1 MASFEQAK
9 LLKIRAELVRKYRA
23 NPQVWPDG
31 IGSWFKSAEWPEE
44 RIEALLSDRPWPV
57 NAVVNAPP
65 VNTPVNTQVVNAP
78 LERVKAAARPNMA
91 AYMRERRAAA
101 KAKP

>member
-1 MASFEQAK
+1 MSQLPEVKEQVDAKARAANVRRYERVMASFEQAK

-31 IGSWFKSAEWPEE
+31 IGSWLKSAEWPEE
-44 RIEALLSDRPWPV
+44 RIEALLSDRPWP
-57 NAVVNAPP
+57 
-65 VNTPVNTQVVNAP
+65 
-78 LERVKAAARPNMA
+78 
-91 AYMRERRAAA
+91 A